1 MRRSA
6 RPPRS
11 CTRRSCRSRESRTR
25 IRAGHTY
32 VKIYGNADP
41 DLRLEATSDQGPS
54 GIMGDT
60 LPGPVALH
68 AEALGVPLDR
78 GF

>member
-1 MRRSA
+1 M
-6 RPPRS
+6 
-11 CTRRSCRSRESRTR
+11 
-25 IRAGHTY
+25 
-32 VKIYGNADP
+32 KIYGNADP